1 MTLITGDGFTC
12 HVVNCICPYI
22 FSEGMT
28 VYCDNHRYA
37 FEIENH
43 GGKISVKSKY

>member
-1 MTLITGDGFTC
+1 
-12 HVVNCICPYI
+12 
-22 FSEGMT
+22 MT

-43 GGKISVKSKY
+43 GGKISIKSKY

>member
-1 MTLITGDGFTC
+1 
-12 HVVNCICPYI
+12 
-22 FSEGMT
+22 MT